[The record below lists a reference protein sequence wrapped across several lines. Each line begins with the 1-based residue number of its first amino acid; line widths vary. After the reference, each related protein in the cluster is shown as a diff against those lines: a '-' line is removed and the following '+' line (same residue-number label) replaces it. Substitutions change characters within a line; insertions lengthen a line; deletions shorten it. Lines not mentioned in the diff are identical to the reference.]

1 MAGSGAPA
9 PGGERRAARSRQA
22 LARGRRALHLRPGH
36 RQFRRRLRP
45 QRAGERRRA
54 RRRGARPGGGDRR
67 GAGRPRCRGRRARR
81 AHPAAHRPQFAHPGD
96 RRQHQRPRGDGRRQF
111 RPAAAPLPADQRGGE
126 AGRPHRHHRRRRRL
140 PSGLAGGP
148 GRLGRGRRGA
158 GRALRPAVAARLC
171 PHRRFRPGR
180 RAAAKRR
187 AATQGEARR
196 ESSRFR
202 CGTLRPVMGMVLFQ
216 REAGGFP
223 NKLVPFL
230 TTLLFVVISIVPWH
244 VPGLAMVAPA
254 FGLMAVYHW
263 TIYRPDLLP
272 PSAVFVAGLLLDLLN
287 GTPYVGTSALS
298 LLLTRSVLMSQ
309 RRFFVNRLFPVL
321 WAGFLLTAA
330 AVVAFEWALVSAL
343 HGAVLGARPAIFE
356 ALLTVAIF
364 PLASYL
370 LARAQRAFLMRV

>member
-1 MAGSGAPA
+1 
-9 PGGERRAARSRQA
+9 
-22 LARGRRALHLRPGH
+22 
-36 RQFRRRLRP
+36 
-45 QRAGERRRA
+45 
-54 RRRGARPGGGDRR
+54 
-67 GAGRPRCRGRRARR
+67 
-81 AHPAAHRPQFAHPGD
+81 
-96 RRQHQRPRGDGRRQF
+96 
-111 RPAAAPLPADQRGGE
+111 
-126 AGRPHRHHRRRRRL
+126 
-140 PSGLAGGP
+140 
-148 GRLGRGRRGA
+148 
-158 GRALRPAVAARLC
+158 
-171 PHRRFRPGR
+171 
-180 RAAAKRR
+180 
-187 AATQGEARR
+187 
-196 ESSRFR
+196 
-202 CGTLRPVMGMVLFQ
+202 MGMVLFQ